1 MRYDPIREQ
10 HLKLIHNLQVLQ
22 ENLDNRVE
30 KELLQEKINLYLTQ
44 LEIYD
49 RIMKGESNG
58 KIQEND

>member
-10 HLKLIHNLQVLQ
+10 HLILIHNLQVLQ

-49 RIMKGESNG
+49 RIMKGENDG
-58 KIQEND
+58 KIQKND